1 MKVHIQ
7 DNYYL
12 ESDSMQF
19 MIKEYSNKIIEDKE
33 SGGEKVV
40 ETIKNH
46 GYFPDIKAALNKFL
60 KLKIQ
65 NSTAQDLKELIAE
78 IKAIREFL
86 EEQFT

>member
-1 MKVHIQ
+1 MKVQIQ

-19 MIKEYSNKIIEDKE
+19 MIKEYSSKVVEDKE
-33 SGGEKVV
+33 SGGEKVIESV
-40 ETIKNH
+40 KNH

-60 KLKIQ
+60 KLKIM

-78 IKAIREFL
+78 IRAIREFL
-86 EEQFT
+86 ENQFD